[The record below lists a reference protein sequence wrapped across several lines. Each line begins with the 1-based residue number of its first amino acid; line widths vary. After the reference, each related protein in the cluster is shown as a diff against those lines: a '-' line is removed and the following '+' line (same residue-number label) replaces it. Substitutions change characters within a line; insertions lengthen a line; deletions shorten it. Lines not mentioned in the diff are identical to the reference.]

1 MATIIVPYGLS
12 YVGGALLSSVLLVS
26 VQILIVSARRKAS
39 GIQPPQL
46 YAERAQVEKSVDAL
60 RLNCAQRAH
69 LNTLEYLPALY
80 LTTCITAYKYPILAA
95 SLCEGWTIA
104 RLVYTRDYTSGFP
117 EQRTFGARTSLMFLL
132 GLIASAAYTVGTAM
146 INELQQVA

>member
-46 YAERAQVEKSVDAL
+46 YAERAQVQKSVDAL

-117 EQRTFGARTSLMFLL
+117 EKRTLGARTSLMFLL